1 MVHIQKTLLK
11 KRKMYEEKEKFMKF
25 YGQKPE
31 LKIM

>member
-11 KRKMYEEKEKFMKF
+11 KKKNEEKEKFMKF
-25 YGQKPE
+25 CGQKPE